1 MPSSFSDQLHIR
13 LQLTDMFAARPVSKR
28 AARIAHTFPVCYA
41 PARMV
46 GGARSASTGIPTKK
60 PAHRVAGGQNSM
72 LVGTAV
78 LGATLLVGYA
88 FGRGETVEKAAHK
101 TLGECPPTRYL
112 QLCWFDRFIDE

>member
-1 MPSSFSDQLHIR
+1 MNGHREKAKESTP
-13 LQLTDMFAARPVSKR
+13 LQADFYLFLFPIKLCVAGIAAMFAARPASKR
-28 AARIAHTFPVCYA
+28 AARIAHTLPQCYT

-88 FGRGETVEKAAHK
+88 FGRGESVEKAAHK
-101 TLGECPPTRYL
+101 TLG
-112 QLCWFDRFIDE
+112 